1 MLFDK
6 RHKPIV
12 TFNQIATD
20 NISIVVPVRFFHSVN
35 SVCFM
40 MLTPIESP
48 RPFQKVKCKQAYIR
62 SHQFIAFI
70 YYTILSNEYY
80 TILSNENQVY

>member
-12 TFNQIATD
+12 TFNQITTD
-20 NISIVVPVRFFHSVN
+20 NVSVVLPVRFFHSVN

-40 MLTPIESP
+40 M
-48 RPFQKVKCKQAYIR
+48 R
-62 SHQFIAFI
+62 
-70 YYTILSNEYY
+70 
-80 TILSNENQVY
+80 